1 MALGPKKTKYRK
13 QMRGKAKGNATS
25 GSTLS
30 FGDFGLQALAP
41 GWITGRQIEA
51 ARVAISRS
59 VKKGG
64 RVWVRIFPDKPY
76 TKKPTEVRMGKGKGP
91 VEEYVAPVKVGR
103 ILYEMEGVTYE
114 TAREALTTASSKL
127 PIKTR
132 LVVREG
138 AQSHA

>member
-1 MALGPKKTKYRK
+1 MALGPKRTKYRK
-13 QMRGKAKGNATS
+13 QMRGKMKGNATS

-30 FGDFGLQALAP
+30 FGDFGLQCLDS
-41 GWITGRQIEA
+41 GWITGKQIEA
-51 ARVAISRS
+51 ARVSISRS

-91 VEEYVAPVKVGR
+91 IEEYVAPVKPGR

-114 TAREALTTASSKL
+114 VAKEALGTASSKL
-127 PIKTR
+127 PLKTR
-132 LVVREG
+132 FVAREG
-138 AQSHA
+138 IRHA

>member
-13 QMRGKAKGNATS
+13 QMRGKMKGNATS

-30 FGDFGLQALAP
+30 FGDFGIQSLDS
-41 GWITGRQIEA
+41 GWITGKQIEA

-91 VEEYVAPVKVGR
+91 IEEYVAPVKPGR

-114 TAREALTTASSKL
+114 IAHEALTTASSKL
-127 PIKTR
+127 PIKTKF
-132 LVVREG
+132 VAREG
-138 AQSHA
+138 IHHA